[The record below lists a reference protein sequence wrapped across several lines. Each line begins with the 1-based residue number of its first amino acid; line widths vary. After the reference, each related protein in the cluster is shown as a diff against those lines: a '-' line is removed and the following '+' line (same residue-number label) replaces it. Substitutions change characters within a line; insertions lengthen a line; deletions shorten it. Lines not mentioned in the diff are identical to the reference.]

1 MNPNI
6 FDAIVIGVGG
16 MGSAAAYELARRG
29 RRVLAL
35 EQFALGHD
43 RGSSHGHT
51 RIIRKAYHEH
61 PDYVP
66 LVCRAFERWH
76 DLEQRQ
82 GIHLLSECPCLS
94 IGPAD
99 STMIAGVRASA
110 AQHHLPVESLSA
122 AEMRQRFPAF
132 HFGED
137 YVGVLEHSAGFL
149 YVDDCVQ
156 AHACEAVRLGA
167 TIRDNEPVISWQAG
181 ERDVMVQTTADRYTA
196 ARLLI
201 TAGPWAGQLLARQG
215 AFLRVMRQVV
225 QWFGTRD
232 DRQFRRDVFPLYIA
246 DTPRGHFYG
255 FPVLNSSG
263 AKVAQHYGA
272 PELTAPSEIERTV
285 KPADEETA
293 RAFLS
298 QYLPAIDG
306 PCRRAS
312 VCIYTLTPDR
322 HFVIDLHPDH
332 ANVALAAG
340 FSGHGFK
347 FSSVVGEILADLADN
362 GRTDLPIG
370 MFGIRRFNEGERYP
384 LSQSQLKQIAE

>member
-1 MNPNI
+1 MNPHT
-6 FDAIVIGVGG
+6 FDVIVIGVGG
-16 MGSAAAYELARRG
+16 MGSAATCELARRG

-51 RIIRKAYHEH
+51 RIIRKAYYEH

-66 LVCRAFERWH
+66 LVCRAFERWY

-82 GIHLLSECPCLS
+82 GIHLLSRCPCLS
-94 IGPAD
+94 IGRAD

-110 AQHHLPVESLSA
+110 TLHHLPVESLNA
-122 AEMRQRFPAF
+122 AELRQRFPAF
-132 HFGED
+132 RFRED
-137 YVGVLEHSAGFL
+137 YEGVLEHSAGFL

-167 TIRDNEPVISWQAG
+167 TIRDNEPVVSWQAG
-181 ERDVMVQTTADRYTA
+181 EREVTVQTATDRYTA

-201 TAGPWAGQLLARQG
+201 TAGPWAGQLLADRG
-215 AFLRVMRQVV
+215 AFLHIMRQVV

-232 DRQFRRDVFPLYIA
+232 DSQFRRDVFPLYIT
-246 DTPRGHFYG
+246 DTPQGHFYG
-255 FPVLNSSG
+255 FPVLNANG

-272 PELTAPSEIERTV
+272 PELTYPSEIERNI
-285 KPADEETA
+285 KPEDEERT
-293 RAFLS
+293 RAFLRE
-298 QYLPAIDG
+298 YLPMIDG

-312 VCIYTLTPDR
+312 VCIYTLTTDR

-347 FSSVVGEILADLADN
+347 FAPVVGEILADLADK
-362 GRTDLPIG
+362 GRTELPIG
-370 MFGIRRFNEGERYP
+370 MFRLQRYAP
-384 LSQSQLKQIAE
+384 NAKG